1 MKNKLNEENLNKIID
16 DLIYSDQITLDEKK
30 ILYKYKK
37 NQDKSFM
44 NRVHYLKQDLS
55 TLNLE
60 NGLGKGLSD
69 DVLKLY
75 TELSR
80 KYPKTGPASLFNGLI
95 R

>member
-1 MKNKLNEENLNKIID
+1 MMEKLNEENLDAIID
-16 DLIYSDQITLDEKK
+16 DLLGDDEISADEKK
-30 ILYKYKK
+30 ILFRYKE
-37 NQDKSFM
+37 NQNKSFM